1 MCHVSAVWAQINS
14 CDEEADDVDHNED
27 FNKQMEIEKLSRMKE
42 GVHSSILSLYKTVE
56 CLVGHKAPLIQ
67 VYCQNCF

>member
-27 FNKQMEIEKLSRMKE
+27 FNKQMEIEKLSRLKE
-42 GVHSSILSLYKTVE
+42 GVHSSVLSLYEAVE
-56 CLVGHKAPLIQ
+56 GSHVRSGDVTRPCLI
-67 VYCQNCF
+67 